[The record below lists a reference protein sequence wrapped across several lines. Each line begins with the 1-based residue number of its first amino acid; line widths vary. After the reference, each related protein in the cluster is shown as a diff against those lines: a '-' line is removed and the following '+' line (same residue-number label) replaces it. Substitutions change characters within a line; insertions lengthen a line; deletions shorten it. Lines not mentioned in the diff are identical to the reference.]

1 MDETGSRLLII
12 GLIIAG
18 FMLLNHFAQR
28 AAARLREQQEAAQRE
43 AAARATATEEE
54 QELEDIWGR
63 PAPAP
68 PVPVEAAPAPHVA
81 APAAVSVPAAHALF
95 RTPQDLRRAIV
106 AMTVLGP
113 CRAQEPPEQR

>member
-1 MDETGSRLLII
+1 MDESGSRLLVI

-18 FMLLNHFAQR
+18 FMLFNHFAQR
-28 AAARLREQQEAAQRE
+28 AAKRLQEQRE
-43 AAARATATEEE
+43 AQERAAAPEETEV
-54 QELEDIWGR
+54 LEDVWGR
-63 PAPAP
+63 PVPPPPP
-68 PVPVEAAPAPHVA
+68 PVETAPAPHVLPA
-81 APAAVSVPAAHALF
+81 APPPARAPHPLF